1 MTLAQRS
8 HLSKKCSHVIQVIQK
23 WTKKNNKNSWKT
35 PQFFRRKV
43 NLTTENF
50 DSENA
55 VLERNLKIFPVKSPS
70 ANPTRIAI
78 IGVSLVFPCF
88 PSLSDASFAWR
99 ATRGVAR
106 VACSIPPRG
115 ATKTEVKETAT
126 AHRTIRRNMVRYVK
140 GLDGGRGFH
149 HSSEQRNGCF
159 NRERIW
165 FDLHWRITFMSS
177 LVYSPRQ
184 CEVSK
189 TNPVT

>member
-1 MTLAQRS
+1 MRIKS
-8 HLSKKCSHVIQVIQK
+8 VPMWFKSFRNEQK
-23 WTKKNNKNSWKT
+23 NTGNFVEVPN
-35 PQFFRRKV
+35 FVRRKV

-55 VLERNLKIFPVKSPS
+55 FLEKNLKIVPVKSPS

-106 VACSIPPRG
+106 VVCSIPPRG

-126 AHRTIRRNMVRYVK
+126 AQRTTRRNMVRYVK
-140 GLDGGRGFH
+140 DLDGRRGFH

-165 FDLHWRITFMSS
+165 FDLHLRITFVSS
-177 LVYSPRQ
+177 LV
-184 CEVSK
+184 
-189 TNPVT
+189 